1 MPRYNKQED
10 FEFGMAQVAPFF
22 DSLGFLLS
30 RGKPYT
36 DKAGT
41 SYSARFIRP
50 SRSVEL
56 NYLYSLGPVTYSI
69 REFSVE
75 HSFYIK
81 ALGSS
86 SAARF
91 PCFVD
96 DSVSGYPALLHD
108 LQHLL
113 SSFFVCPEEEFIAI
127 AERYM
132 QGQQQQHE
140 DDSRVLTYHSTG
152 EDRLKARARELFR
165 EGRYEEVLQ
174 IESKIKFPE
183 LLTPSE
189 RRLFTLAKKRR

>member
-1 MPRYNKQED
+1 MPRYNKRED
-10 FEFGMAQVAPFF
+10 YEFGLAQVAPFF

-30 RGKPYT
+30 RGEPYT

-41 SYSARFIRP
+41 CYSARFIRP
-50 SRSVEL
+50 PRSVEL
-56 NYLYSLGPVTYSI
+56 NHLYSLGSVIYSI

-81 ALGSS
+81 ALGAS

-113 SSFFVCPEEEFIAI
+113 SSFFVCPEDDFIAI

-132 QGQQQQHE
+132 HGQQQQHE
-140 DDSRVLTYHSTG
+140 DDSRDLTYHATG
-152 EDRLKARARELFR
+152 EDSLKARARELFR

-183 LLTPSE
+183 LLTPFE
-189 RRLFTLAKKRR
+189 RQLFTLAKKRR

>member
-1 MPRYNKQED
+1 MPRYNKKED
-10 FEFGMAQVAPFF
+10 FEFGLAQVATFF
-22 DSLGFLLS
+22 GSLGFLLS
-30 RGKPYT
+30 RGEPYT
-36 DKAGT
+36 VKAGT

-50 SRSVEL
+50 PRSVEL
-56 NYLYSLGPVTYSI
+56 NHLYSLGPVIYSI

-75 HSFYIK
+75 HSYYIK
-81 ALGSS
+81 ALGAC

-96 DSVSGYPALLHD
+96 DSISGYPALLHD

-113 SSFFVCPEEEFIAI
+113 SSFFVCPEEVFIAI
-127 AERYM
+127 SERYM

-140 DDSRVLTYHSTG
+140 DDSRDLTYHATG

-189 RRLFTLAKKRR
+189 RQLFTLAKKRR

>member
-1 MPRYNKQED
+1 MPRYNKKED
-10 FEFGMAQVAPFF
+10 FEFGLAQVAPFF

-30 RGKPYT
+30 RGEPYT

-50 SRSVEL
+50 PRSVEL
-56 NYLYSLGPVTYSI
+56 NHLYSLGPVIYSI

-75 HSFYIK
+75 HSFYVK
-81 ALGSS
+81 ALGAS

-91 PCFVD
+91 PCFED

-113 SSFFVCPEEEFIAI
+113 SSFFVCPEEDFIAI
-127 AERYM
+127 AERYL

-140 DDSRVLTYHSTG
+140 DDSRDLTYHATG
-152 EDRLKARARELFR
+152 EDRLKARAHKLFR

-189 RRLFTLAKKRR
+189 RQIFTLAKKRR

>member
-10 FEFGMAQVAPFF
+10 FEFGLAQVAPFF

-30 RGKPYT
+30 RDKPYT
-36 DKAGT
+36 DKPGT

-50 SRSVEL
+50 PRSVEL
-56 NYLYSLGPVTYSI
+56 NHLYSLGPVIYSI

-81 ALGSS
+81 ALGAS

-108 LQHLL
+108 LKHLL
-113 SSFFVCPEEEFIAI
+113 SSFFVCPEEDFIAI
-127 AERYM
+127 AERYI

-140 DDSRVLTYHSTG
+140 DDSRDLTYRATG
-152 EDRLKARARELFR
+152 EDRLKARARQLFR
-165 EGRYEEVLQ
+165 EGRYKEVLQ

-189 RRLFTLAKKRR
+189 RQLFTLAKKRR

>member
-10 FEFGMAQVAPFF
+10 FEFGLAQVAPFF

-30 RGKPYT
+30 RGEPYT
-36 DKAGT
+36 DKPGT
-41 SYSARFIRP
+41 SYSARFIHP
-50 SRSVEL
+50 PRSVEL
-56 NYLYSLGPVTYSI
+56 NHLYSLGPVIYYI

-81 ALGSS
+81 ALGAS

-113 SSFFVCPEEEFIAI
+113 SSFFVCPEEDFIAI
-127 AERYM
+127 AERYT

-140 DDSRVLTYHSTG
+140 DDSRDLTYHATG
-152 EDRLKARARELFR
+152 EDRLRARARELFR

-174 IESKIKFPE
+174 IRSKIKFPE

-189 RRLFTLAKKRR
+189 RQLFSLAKKRR